1 MKDLDIIESKI
12 YLVQGKRVMLDQ
24 DLALLYGVETRVLI
38 QAVKRQ
44 KDRFPSDFMFQLT
57 EDASQN
63 LRSQSVISSLSYGGR
78 RYLPYVF
85 TENGVAMLSSV
96 LRSKRAIQV
105 NIQIMRTFTRLR
117 EIIRNHEAIWKKL
130 TEMEEKYDG
139 QFQAIF
145 DVIRQMVAEEEN
157 PKRKIGFHPS

>member
-1 MKDLDIIESKI
+1 M
-12 YLVQGKRVMLDQ
+12 
-24 DLALLYGVETRVLI
+24 
-38 QAVKRQ
+38 
-44 KDRFPSDFMFQLT
+44 
-57 EDASQN
+57 
-63 LRSQSVISSLSYGGR
+63 
-78 RYLPYVF
+78 PYVF

-117 EIIRNHEAIWKKL
+117 EMIRSHEAIWKKL

-145 DVIRQMVAEEEN
+145 EVIRQMVAEEEK
-157 PKRKIGFHPS
+157 PKRKIGFHPAE